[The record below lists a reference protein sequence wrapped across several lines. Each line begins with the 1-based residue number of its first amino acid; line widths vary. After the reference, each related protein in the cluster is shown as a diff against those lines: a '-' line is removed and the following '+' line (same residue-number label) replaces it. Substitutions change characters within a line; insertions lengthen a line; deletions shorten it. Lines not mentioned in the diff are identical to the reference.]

1 MTDIQTINPVNTS
14 SSNIEDKRV
23 CIARNFYNLKN
34 KLQYSND
41 MLDDLTYY
49 KNEKGEI
56 IIKDANFFD
65 LEIIEE
71 SFDEMFYEF
80 SQIKCKI
87 AELRKQLFTN
97 DKK

>member
-1 MTDIQTINPVNTS
+1 MQFIKQSSKAFEESERVFLDIYDFEN
-14 SSNIEDKRV
+14 
-23 CIARNFYNLKN
+23 
-34 KLQYSND
+34 
-41 MLDDLTYY
+41 Y

-56 IIKDANFFD
+56 VIKDTNFFD

-80 SQIKCKI
+80 SQIKSKI